1 MKRVTTFEN
10 AAQRH
15 WLVALVALVAFSM
28 SLAIGCQRSDLGP
41 PRAQLAYGPT
51 DKAAFERAE
60 LELLSELGDR

>member
-15 WLVALVALVAFSM
+15 WLAALGAFSM

-41 PRAQLAYGPT
+41 PRAKLAYGPT